1 MLWTGASWADIPER
15 YSSHTLARF
24 SRCRRAE
31 VWDRLL
37 EPASRLTTV
46 ICSPEPWFRNSV
58 RNLKSVQSQ
67 SLIRPHKLRVRSESG
82 QINSG
87 ERSILATLD
96 VRFELLHSLPTL
108 FDTRLGQPAD
118 DTSDQMAHHVLPF
131 YDRPTP
137 RVEATQV
144 LVPIAINTK

>member
-1 MLWTGASWADIPER
+1 MGGYSRALQLAYVSPLQPMAPSRSLGPPSGTGVKAYDG
-15 YSSHTLARF
+15 YL
-24 SRCRRAE
+24 
-31 VWDRLL
+31 
-37 EPASRLTTV
+37 
-46 ICSPEPWFRNSV
+46 SPEAWFTKSV

-96 VRFELLHSLPTL
+96 VRFELPRSLPSS
-108 FDTRLGQPAD
+108 FDARLGQPAD